1 MIRDKKTSLKIIKI
15 IGILMGVLIGCTTQS
30 SQSISNKGELN
41 TLKINLDLIEG
52 DSIAFNDLFNTKQI
66 SSYNDKL
73 PKYYKNQLKNSG
85 LNDNDSVVISTWNSN
100 YNRFYFEMYK
110 QGFITREEFIKRRID
125 STIEVVKPE
134 QKQLLIASKFI
145 NNEHV
150 LIFDKNNNKD
160 FSDDKSIYFNKNFRI
175 LANDS
180 SVINNIPILNFKYWN
195 YKNRKVDSFNRKF
208 IAYPSLNDYRFSYTE
223 DEVSKKSR
231 IILKLK
237 DYWSASIKINK
248 KNYDVAIQGFYNSF
262 LTILIKPDSIQFNK
276 SDYTFNE
283 NFSYKIKDSIELGD
297 KIFVIDSITNDVS
310 RLILKPTSKKSIYGF
325 RTGQKIKNFKLDNLR
340 GEKIEL
346 YTFLKNKEYTL
357 LDFWGTWC
365 KPCVETI
372 PDLNFFYSKNYKKV
386 NLLSIAYDKNV
397 KKVKDFVKV
406 NDMKWN
412 HSFFEKSKR
421 NGIIRDLN
429 ITNYPTLIL
438 IDANQ
443 KIIYRGSGTNALKD
457 ITKILSNY

>member
-1 MIRDKKTSLKIIKI
+1 MSTLSNKI
-15 IGILMGVLIGCTTQS
+15 IGLLTIFFLGCS
-30 SQSISNKGELN
+30 SPNPSSKKEVN

-180 SVINNIPILNFKYWN
+180 SVINNIPIQNFKYWN
-195 YKNRKVDSFNRKF
+195 FKNGEINYFKRKF
-208 IAYPSLNDYRFSYTE
+208 IIYPSLNDYRFSYTE
-223 DEVSKKSR
+223 SKVSKKSR

-237 DYWSASIKINK
+237 DYWSGSINI
-248 KNYDVAIQGFYNSF
+248 KNQNYNVAIQGFYNSF
-262 LTILIKPDSIQFNK
+262 LTILIKPDSLLFNK
-276 SDYTFNE
+276 QDYTFNE
-283 NFSYKIKDSIELGD
+283 NFRYKIKDSIKLG
-297 KIFVIDSITNDVS
+297 KQVYVIDNITNDVTK
-310 RLILKPTSKKSIYGF
+310 LILKPIKIKSIYGF
-325 RTGQKIKNFKLDNLR
+325 RTGQKIKNFKIEDLKGKD
-340 GEKIEL
+340 IEL
-346 YTFLKNKEYTL
+346 YTFLKNKKFTL

-365 KPCVETI
+365 KPCIKTI
-372 PDLNFFYSKNYKKV
+372 PELKFFNNKNYEKV
-386 NLLSIAYDKNV
+386 NLLSIAYDKDI
-397 KKVKDFVKV
+397 KKVEKFIQK